1 MGLRGREKRSETKQR
16 GLCDG
21 PRQAMRSMLARAEN
35 CCHCDDLQTDRG
47 EDGRIFL
54 HEHAIQFGDVVGQL
68 VERHQ
73 IRTFLLLDVFVSQG
87 PAVGAAFAH
96 PAVMLADGKRAIVGS
111 INLAPG
117 SFDPR
122 RELAIEVGD
131 DDCTERLHKVAQHD
145 WENSRPLDLS
155 DEGLLADLEKRYADS
170 AEKLALGE
178 HHFKHK

>member
-96 PAVMLADGKRAIVGS
+96 PAVMLADGKRFDLRTGECETCS
-111 INLAPG
+111 IPVAQ
-117 SFDPR
+117 R
-122 RELAIEVGD
+122 RELVVD
-131 DDCTERLHKVAQHD
+131 TAQGC
-145 WENSRPLDLS
+145 WAS
-155 DEGLLADLEKRYADS
+155 S
-170 AEKLALGE
+170 ARTR
-178 HHFKHK
+178 